1 MTLVIKNTLT
11 GKTEEFKP
19 LNGNKVGLYI
29 CGPTVYDNGHL
40 GHGRSAAAFDI
51 IRKYLIYKGYDVTY
65 VSNYTDI
72 DDKMIN
78 RANEEKITVKEL
90 ADRIIP
96 EYEEDYGRLRIDKP
110 DIQPKATEYIP
121 QMVALVETL
130 VEKGFAY
137 ELDDGVYFEIEKF
150 PDYGKLSHQKQ
161 EELRAGSRVEADD
174 KKRHPH
180 DFVLWKKAK
189 PGEPSWPSPWGEGRP
204 GWHIECSAMGMH
216 LLGETFDIHGGGM
229 DLTFPHHECEIAQ
242 SEGAT
247 DKPYVKYWLH
257 NGFINIDN
265 EKMSKSLGNFFT
277 LKEIF
282 AKYDPLAVR
291 YLFLGTHYRSPI
303 NFSDKI
309 LDQAENG
316 LARIR
321 DFLVNLKNYK
331 SDAMESDTALNP
343 ALGNAIQKFEEHM
356 DNDFDTAGAL
366 GALYNLIKDV
376 NILMKEKKI
385 AEKDV
390 EKIEETLE
398 KMDSVLS
405 ILPEVNGEVDEEIEK
420 LIEERNQARKNK
432 DFARSDKIRD
442 ELAAKGIVLEDTP
455 DGTIWKKAP

>member
-282 AKYDPLAVR
+282 AKYDP
-291 YLFLGTHYRSPI
+291 HYRSPI